1 MNELEENCSVACF
14 KVVLVTV
21 LQLTVFLETETVEE
35 NTFELFGIL
44 IIQILHFIKW
54 PDEELDLNDFRHN
67 RILKFEN
74 IINFA
79 HLGGLFFSFV
89 FEILCFLFKFIKFLC
104 YFFIF

>member
-44 IIQILHFIKW
+44 IIQILHFIK
-54 PDEELDLNDFRHN
+54 
-67 RILKFEN
+67 
-74 IINFA
+74 
-79 HLGGLFFSFV
+79 
-89 FEILCFLFKFIKFLC
+89 
-104 YFFIF
+104 